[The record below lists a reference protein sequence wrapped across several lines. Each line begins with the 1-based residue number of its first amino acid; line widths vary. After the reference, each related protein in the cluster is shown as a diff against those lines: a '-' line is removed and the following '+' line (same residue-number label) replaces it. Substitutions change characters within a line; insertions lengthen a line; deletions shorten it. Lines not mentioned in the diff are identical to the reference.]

1 MAPKDSGPNPTNAE
15 FEILR
20 VLWHRG
26 PSTVREV
33 HESLEGDRQVGYTTV
48 LKLLQIMAE
57 KGLVTR
63 DESARSHVYRAA
75 VTEEATTRRM
85 VSDLLDRAF
94 EGSAL
99 RLVMQALAAR
109 PASREELQRIRALL
123 DQKQKKNGGSS

>member
-1 MAPKDSGPNPTNAE
+1 MILKDAEPHPTNAE
-15 FEILR
+15 FEILQ

-26 PSTVREV
+26 PSTVRDV
-33 HESLEGDRQVGYTTV
+33 HESLGPDRRVGYTTV

-57 KGLVTR
+57 KCLVTR

-75 VTEEATTRRM
+75 VSEEATTRRM
-85 VSDLLDRAF
+85 VSELLDRAF

-123 DQKQKKNGGSS
+123 DQKQKKGESS